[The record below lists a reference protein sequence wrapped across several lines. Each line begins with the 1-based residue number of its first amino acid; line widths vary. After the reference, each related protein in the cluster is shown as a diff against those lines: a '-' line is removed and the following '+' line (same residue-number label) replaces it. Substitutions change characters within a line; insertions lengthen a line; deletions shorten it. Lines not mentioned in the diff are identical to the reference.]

1 MSQNTA
7 DDDVHADRVD
17 RVPNPGEQGKWIS
30 ALLALLGLWMI
41 GQALALDLTVG
52 QLWNDIAVGVVLFA
66 IGVYNYSR
74 RSDERLASMAAAAI
88 ATLIGLWL
96 IAAPFVLGAEAGL
109 TETANDVGFWNDV
122 LLGLITLLLGVA
134 SAYVARGNRSDASQA
149 SA

>member
-7 DDDVHADRVD
+7 DDDVRADRID

-41 GQALALDLTVG
+41 GQAIALDLAAS
-52 QLWNDIAVGVVLFA
+52 QLWNDIAVGVLLFA

-74 RSDERLASMAAAAI
+74 RSDERLASMAAAVI
-88 ATLIGLWL
+88 AALVGLWL
-96 IAAPFVLGAEAGL
+96 IAAPFVLGTGGGL

-122 LLGLITLLLGVA
+122 LLGLITLILGGS
-134 SAYVARGNRSDASQA
+134 SAYIARDNRSDARQA
-149 SA
+149 GA

>member
-7 DDDVHADRVD
+7 NDVHADRID
-17 RVPNPGEQGKWIS
+17 RVPNPGEQGKWVS

-41 GQALALDLTVG
+41 GQALALDLAAS

-74 RSDERLASMAAAAI
+74 RSDERLASMAAAVI
-88 ATLIGLWL
+88 AALVGLWL
-96 IAAPFVLGAEAGL
+96 IAAPFVLGVNAGL

-122 LLGLITLLLGVA
+122 LLGLITLVLGGY
-134 SAYVARGNRSDASQA
+134 SAYKARDNRSDARQA